1 MKLVAA
7 ILVLGVA
14 GLAFQLHR
22 QQLTIRQQQVR
33 LAELTTKIAVSEAN
47 AKSNSLEYREKC
59 AEQARKAFHNLGYK
73 PNDTAEYENHYNT
86 KLNKCFV
93 FVQNTDATHA
103 PTIWTNKT
111 LLDAYE
117 LKPYAEYSWHTVKD
131 KKYWEVPPFMC
142 KVVLP
147 SGDEKLCESD
157 NGFDEL
163 IKTYMENRP

>member
-7 ILVLGVA
+7 ILVLVVA

-47 AKSNSLEYREKC
+47 AKSNSLEYQEKC
-59 AEQARKAFHNLGYK
+59 AEQARKAFHDLGYK

-93 FVQNTDATHA
+93 FVQNTDATHQ
-103 PTIWTNKT
+103 PTIWTYKT
-111 LLDAYE
+111 LFDAYAAVSYTH
-117 LKPYAEYSWHTVKD
+117 LT
-131 KKYWEVPPFMC
+131 
-142 KVVLP
+142 LP
-147 SGDEKLCESD
+147 TK
-157 NGFDEL
+157 
-163 IKTYMENRP
+163 